1 MGKFGRCSTSR
12 ECMMNIDPAMAA
24 VFEPTLAL
32 VLFCAAAAFVAGF
45 IDSIAGGG
53 GLITLPALMVAGVPT
68 HNVLGTNKF
77 QAALGTG
84 VALGV
89 FARGHYVLWR
99 IALVSLPFCLVGAA
113 AGSRLALAID
123 ETVLHKILVALLPL
137 AMVVTLLPKKE
148 RKAGDDALHQ
158 VAFKVLLP
166 LLSFVLG
173 LYDGFFGPGTGSFII
188 MAFHW
193 ILRLG
198 LVESS
203 ATAKVLNLASNVG
216 ALVVFLVGGQV
227 LWALAIPMAAASIIG
242 NALGSQLAIRLG
254 GKAVRRFLVVS
265 LALLFATLVY
275 RTFF

>member
-1 MGKFGRCSTSR
+1 
-12 ECMMNIDPAMAA
+12 MNASLALG
-24 VFEPTLAL
+24 FEPTLA
-32 VLFCAAAAFVAGF
+32 VILFCAMAAFVAGF

-53 GLITLPALMVAGVPT
+53 GLVTLPALMVAGVPT
-68 HNVLGTNKF
+68 YNVLGTNKF

-123 ETVLHKILVALLPL
+123 EVLLHKILVGLLPL
-137 AMVVTLLPKKE
+137 AVIVTLLPKKE
-148 RKAGDDALHQ
+148 RPGNGEEALHR
-158 VAFKVLLP
+158 VAFKILLP
-166 LLSFVLG
+166 ILSFVLG

-193 ILRLG
+193 ILRIG

-227 LWALAIPMAAASIIG
+227 LWVLAVPMALASITG
-242 NALGSQLAIRLG
+242 NALGSRLAIRLG
-254 GKAVRRFLVVS
+254 EKAVRRFLVAS